1 MDDRPNAHHN
11 HRDIDAVNAAIA
23 VWIMKYRYAA
33 GVRDEKM
40 KCRPEDVAQ
49 TARELGIQP
58 SELAS
63 LTNKGLQST
72 ALLEKM
78 LRALG
83 VEPGRLAKANPL
95 IMQDLTKLCITC
107 VAKGNCERD
116 LAAGTAAEN
125 FRDYC
130 PNAYTLD
137 KLIKGQ

>member
-1 MDDRPNAHHN
+1 MDDQTNAQHN
-11 HRDIDAVNAAIA
+11 IDAVNAAIA

-33 GVRDEKM
+33 GMRDAKM
-40 KCRPEDVAQ
+40 KCKPEDVAQ

-63 LTNKGLQST
+63 LTNKGVQSI

-83 VEPGRLAKANPL
+83 VEPGQLASANPL
-95 IMQDLTKLCITC
+95 IMQDLTRLCITC
-107 VAKGNCERD
+107 VAKGRCERD
-116 LAAGTAAEN
+116 LAAGSAADN

-137 KLIKGQ
+137 KLIKSK